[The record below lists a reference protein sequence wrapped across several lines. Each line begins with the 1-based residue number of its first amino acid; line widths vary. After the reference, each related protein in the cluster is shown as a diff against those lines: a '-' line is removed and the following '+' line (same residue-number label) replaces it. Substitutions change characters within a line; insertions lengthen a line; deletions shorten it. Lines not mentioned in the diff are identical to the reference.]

1 MKKVAV
7 LGGTRFFGVH
17 LVEQLVSRG
26 VEVTVATRGNS
37 DIPFPDKV
45 KQIIFDREDAEEF
58 HRAFQNTSWDA
69 VYDQIC
75 YTSQDAE
82 TAIEVFRDKT
92 KHYIFT
98 SSMSVYDLGEGL
110 TEDVFDPFSYPIVM
124 GTREDFTYQ
133 EGKRQAEAV
142 FHQKAPF
149 PVTSVRL
156 PIVLGTNDYTE
167 RLTFHIDRI
176 LKRKGIYFDHPESK
190 ISFISED
197 EAGVFLGWLLDH
209 PENTTFNACASG
221 ATSLRALLSLIEN
234 ETGEDFLLAKEKT
247 EENVSPYN
255 LPESWTLSNEKAA
268 AAGFSFSEL
277 DEWLPQLVRDV
288 IAEKTAAINLLS
300 PEKIFSSLEFFYL
313 SKKRGER
320 DFCDRS

>member
-7 LGGTRFFGVH
+7 LGGTRFFGIH
-17 LVEQLVSRG
+17 LVEELIRRG

-45 KQIIFDREDAEEF
+45 KQIVFDREDAEDF
-58 HRAFQNTSWDA
+58 RRAFQGTSWDA

-75 YTSQDAE
+75 YTSQDAD

-98 SSMSVYDLGEGL
+98 SSMSVYDLGESII

-133 EGKRQAEAV
+133 EGKRHAEAI

-149 PVTSVRL
+149 PVTSVRF
-156 PIVLGTNDYTE
+156 PIVLGKNDYTE

-176 LKRKGIYFDHPESK
+176 LKKQEIYFDHPESK
-190 ISFISED
+190 ISFISEE
-197 EAGVFLGWLLDH
+197 EAGTFLGWLLDR
-209 PENTTFNACASG
+209 PENTPFNACASG
-221 ATSLRALLSLIEN
+221 TTSLRALLSLIEN
-234 ETGEDFLLAKEKT
+234 ETGEEFLLAKEKT
-247 EENVSPYN
+247 EDNASPYN
-255 LPESWTLSNEKAA
+255 LPESWTLSNEKSA
-268 AAGFSFSEL
+268 AAGFSFSDL
-277 DEWLPQLVRDV
+277 DNWLPHLVRDV
-288 IAEKTAAINLLS
+288 TATRKQLL
-300 PEKIFSSLEFFYL
+300 
-313 SKKRGER
+313 
-320 DFCDRS
+320 